1 VAISTMDQLIA
12 GLTAPVSVL
21 KTSAT
26 GEAAGE
32 LWSPFYT
39 AGYPGAATAPSPGVN
54 GAALASYTGALDFPA
69 TVSGSNIYLAGA
81 DANQGG
87 SVGEIW
93 VCDRLWHNSGL
104 TVTTTGAQ
112 AITTPTFPSRDA
124 SGGATGAG
132 LMLGIEVSTAT
143 TNAGAVTNMT
153 ASYTDE
159 AGNTG
164 NTATMTSFPAT
175 AVAGHF
181 SVFNLAAG
189 DRGLRALASVTFGT
203 SLVTGA
209 VHLVVFRVIARI
221 PTPTANIST
230 RLDAIQ
236 LGMPRMFDTS
246 VPFLLYRLTG
256 TSIGTVSATLNYA
269 QG

>member
-1 VAISTMDQLIA
+1 MAISTMDQLIA
-12 GLTAPVSVL
+12 GLLAPTSFL
-21 KTSAT
+21 KTTAT

-32 LWSPFYT
+32 LFSSFYT
-39 AGYPGAATAPSPGVN
+39 AGYPGAANPTASGIN
-54 GAALASYTGALDFPA
+54 GAAVSSYVGQVEFPA
-69 TVSGSNIYLAGA
+69 AVTGSNIYLAGV
-81 DANQGG
+81 DACQGG

-93 VCDRLWHNSGL
+93 ICDRLWHNSGL

-124 SGGATGAG
+124 SGGTTGTG
-132 LMLGIEVSTAT
+132 LMLGIEVSVAT
-143 TNAGAVTNMT
+143 TNVGAVTNMT
-153 ASYTDE
+153 ASYTDD

-236 LGMPRMFDTS
+236 LGMPRMYDTS

>member
-1 VAISTMDQLIA
+1 MAIATLDQLVA
-12 GLTAPVSVL
+12 GLLAPEDVL
-21 KTSAT
+21 KTSST

-39 AGYPGAATAPSPGVN
+39 AGWPGAAAVPSPGVN
-54 GAALASYTGALDFPA
+54 GAALTSYAGQIPFPA
-69 TVSGSNIYLAGA
+69 AVSGENIYLSGV
-81 DANQGG
+81 DACQAG

-112 AITTPTFPSRDA
+112 AITTPTWPARDA
-124 SGGATGAG
+124 SGSTAG
-132 LMLGIEVSTAT
+132 TSLRIGIEVSTAT
-143 TNAGAVTNMT
+143 TNVGAVTNMT

-159 AGNTG
+159 AGNSG
-164 NTATMTSFPAT
+164 ATATVTSFPAT
-175 AVAGHF
+175 AVAGHV

-189 DRGLRALASVTFGT
+189 DRGVRSIQSVTFGT
-203 SLVTGA
+203 SLGGGA
-209 VHLVVFRVIARI
+209 VHIVVFRVLARI
-221 PTPTANIST
+221 PVPTANVST

-236 LGMPRMFDTS
+236 LGMPRMFDNS
-246 VPFLLYRLTG
+246 VPFLLYRLTS
-256 TSIGTVSATLNYA
+256 TAIGVVNATLSYA

>member
-1 VAISTMDQLIA
+1 VAISTLDQLVA
-12 GLTAPVSVL
+12 GLLAPVDVL
-21 KTSAT
+21 KTTST
-26 GEAAGE
+26 GEAVGE

-39 AGYPGAATAPSPGVN
+39 AGWPGAAAAPSPGVN
-54 GAALASYTGALDFPA
+54 GAALTTYAGQLDFPA
-69 TVSGSNIYLAGA
+69 AVAGQSTYLAGA
-81 DANQGG
+81 DACQAG
-87 SVGEIW
+87 SVGEVWI
-93 VCDRLWHNSGL
+93 CDRLWHNSGL

-112 AITTPTFPSRDA
+112 AITTPIFPARDS
-124 SGGATGAG
+124 SGSTAG
-132 LMLGIEVSTAT
+132 IGLRLGIEVTTAT

-164 NTATMTSFPAT
+164 NTATVTSFPAT

-189 DRGLRALASVTFGT
+189 DRGFRALASATLGT

-209 VHLVVFRVIARI
+209 VSLVAFRVLAKI
-221 PTPTANIST
+221 PVPTANIAT

-236 LGMPRMFDTS
+236 LGMPRLWDNT

-256 TSIGTVSATLNYA
+256 TSIGTVDATLTYA

>member
-1 VAISTMDQLIA
+1 VAISTLDQLVA
-12 GLTAPVSVL
+12 GLLAPVDVL
-21 KTSAT
+21 KASAT

-39 AGYPGAATAPSPGVN
+39 AGWPGAAAAPSPGIN
-54 GAALASYTGALDFPA
+54 GAALTSYTGQLDFPA
-69 TVSGSNIYLAGA
+69 AVTGENTYLAGL
-81 DANQGG
+81 DACQAGG
-87 SVGEIW
+87 VGEIW

-112 AITTPTFPSRDA
+112 AITTPAFPARDS
-124 SGGATGAG
+124 SGSTAG
-132 LMLGIEVSTAT
+132 IGLRLGIEVSTAT
-143 TNAGAVTNMT
+143 TNGGAITNMT

-159 AGNTG
+159 AGNSG
-164 NTATMTSFPAT
+164 NTATVTSFPAT

-189 DRGLRALASVTFGT
+189 DRGLRSVQSVTFGT
-203 SLVTGA
+203 SLAAGA
-209 VHLVVFRVIARI
+209 VHMVVFRVLAKI
-221 PTPTANIST
+221 PVLTANVGT

-236 LGMPRMFDTS
+236 LGMPRLYDNTTPM
-246 VPFLLYRLTG
+246 LIYRLTG
-256 TSIGTVSATLNYA
+256 TAIGAVDATLTYA

>member
-1 VAISTMDQLIA
+1 VSISTMDQLIA
-12 GLTAPVSVL
+12 GLLAPVSVL

-54 GAALASYTGALDFPA
+54 GAALTSYTGSVEFPSA
-69 TVSGSNIYLAGA
+69 VSGSNVYLAGV
-81 DANQGG
+81 DACQGG

-112 AITTPTFPSRDA
+112 AITTPTFPSRDS

-143 TNAGAVTNMT
+143 TNGSAITNMT
-153 ASYTDE
+153 ASYTDD

-203 SLVTGA
+203 SLGAGA
-209 VHLVVFRVIARI
+209 VHLVVFRVLARI
-221 PTPTANIST
+221 PTPTANISN
-230 RLDAIQ
+230 RLDALQ
-236 LGMPRMFDTS
+236 LGMPRMYDNS

-256 TSIGTVSATLNYA
+256 TAVGTVSATLSYA

>member
-1 VAISTMDQLIA
+1 MAISTMDQLIA
-12 GLTAPVSVL
+12 GLLAPVSVL
-21 KTSAT
+21 KASAT
-26 GEAAGE
+26 AEAAGE

-54 GAALASYTGALDFPA
+54 GAALTSYAGQLEFPA
-69 TVSGSNIYLAGA
+69 AVSGSNVYLAGA
-81 DANQGG
+81 DACQAGN
-87 SVGEIW
+87 VGEIW

-124 SGGATGAG
+124 SGGTTGTG

-143 TNAGAVTNMT
+143 TNVGAITNMT
-153 ASYTDE
+153 ASYTDD

-164 NTATMTSFPAT
+164 NTATVTSFPAT

-203 SLVTGA
+203 SLAGGA

-221 PTPTANIST
+221 PTPTANVSN
-230 RLDAIQ
+230 RLDALQ
-236 LGMPRMFDTS
+236 LGMPRMFDNS
-246 VPFLLYRLTG
+246 VPFLLYRAAG
-256 TSIGTVSATLNYA
+256 TALGTVTATLSYA

>member
-1 VAISTMDQLIA
+1 MAISTMDQLIA
-12 GLTAPVSVL
+12 GLLAPVAAF

-26 GEAAGE
+26 AEAAGE

-39 AGYPGAATAPSPGVN
+39 AGYPGAAAAPSPGVN
-54 GAALASYTGALDFPA
+54 GAALTSYTGALDFPA
-69 TVSGSNIYLAGA
+69 AVSGSNIYLAGV
-81 DANQGG
+81 DACQGG
-87 SVGEIW
+87 NVGEIW
-93 VCDRLWHNSGL
+93 ICDRLWHNSGL

-124 SGGATGAG
+124 SGSTTGAG

-143 TNAGAVTNMT
+143 TNAGAITNMT
-153 ASYTDE
+153 ASYTDDS
-159 AGNTG
+159 GNTG
-164 NTATMTSFPAT
+164 NTATVTSFPAT

-189 DRGLRALASVTFGT
+189 DRGLRAVASVSFGT

-209 VHLVVFRVIARI
+209 VHLVVFRVLARI
-221 PTPTANIST
+221 PVPTANVGT

-236 LGMPRMFDTS
+236 LGMPRMYDSS
-246 VPFLLYRLTG
+246 VPFLLYRASG
-256 TSIGTVSATLNYA
+256 TALGTVTTTLSYA